1 MRTLYLIRHAKSSWD
16 DPDQN
21 DFDRPLNDRG
31 EKDAPRMGNRLKE
44 RSVVP
49 DAIYSSPALRTLT
62 TAKVIAENLGYPA
75 GEIQTERRLYNAE
88 EETLLEFLHKVPD
101 KNSCVMIVCHNPGI
115 TDFANDLLNGT
126 IDNVPTAG
134 VVAAELN
141 ITSWKAAKRGCG
153 KLLFFDYPKA

>member
-1 MRTLYLIRHAKSSWD
+1 MKTLYLIRHAKSSWD
-16 DPDQN
+16 DADLN
-21 DFDRPLNDRG
+21 DFERPLNERG

-44 RSVVP
+44 RSVAP

-62 TAKVIAENLGYPA
+62 TAIVIAENLGYPA
-75 GEIQTERRLYNAE
+75 DEIQTDRRLYNAG

-115 TDFANDLLNGT
+115 TDLANDLLHGT
-126 IDNVPTAG
+126 IENVPTAG

-141 ITSWKAAKRGCG
+141 INSWKAAKHGCG
-153 KLLFFDYPKA
+153 KLIFFDYPKA